1 LSPEKRFSVRIWEL
15 FIRSAVS
22 LSLAEVFFMSFEL
35 NGMKKEATEVEA
47 LYKLV
52 KFAFTK
58 LNMNLKNLVGKAF
71 DRATNVNGLDTQG
84 TLKRNEDPLLPVLY
98 FTRPLSQ
105 TCAQPRL
112 QDTMTQIELLR
123 NVLDSTQ
130 ALYNFLYRRESQM
143 THPV

>member
-1 LSPEKRFSVRIWEL
+1 
-15 FIRSAVS
+15 
-22 LSLAEVFFMSFEL
+22 MSFEL